1 VVAIQLDR
9 KYIVTALGA
18 GVATGG
24 VLNQQHSLQVQGL
37 GASFGQRVVLAEVD
51 FTLPQSGVT
60 ALLGPA
66 GTGKSTLLRT
76 LAGLNASNPRFR
88 SWGQVVYADQP
99 LDMPLSADGV
109 QALPS
114 LVQQHARLMRAN
126 TLDALIEK
134 ARQSDPRAPLEWRH
148 WVSEQLQ
155 HYGLAELAQM
165 LDKPTMLLSAVQQR
179 AVAILREAWAKP
191 AVLMIDEPTAELEAM
206 RHFCCWT

>member
-1 VVAIQLDR
+1 VVAIRRDR

-18 GVATGG
+18 GAARGG
-24 VLNQQHSLQVQGL
+24 FLDQQHSLQVQGL
-37 GASFGQRVVLAEVD
+37 GASYGPRVVLAEVD

-109 QALPS
+109 QALPR

-134 ARQSDPRAPLEWRH
+134 ARQSDHVRH
-148 WVSEQLQ
+148 CS
-155 HYGLAELAQM
+155 G
-165 LDKPTMLLSAVQQR
+165 
-179 AVAILREAWAKP
+179 AIG
-191 AVLMIDEPTAELEAM
+191 
-206 RHFCCWT
+206 